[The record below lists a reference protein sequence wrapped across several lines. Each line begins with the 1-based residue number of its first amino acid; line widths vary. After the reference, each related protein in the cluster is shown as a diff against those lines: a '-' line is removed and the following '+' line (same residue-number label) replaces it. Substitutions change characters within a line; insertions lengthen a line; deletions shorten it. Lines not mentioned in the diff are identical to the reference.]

1 MSSNIETQL
10 ENPISKIWVPVLI
23 ALIGIA
29 ISLVITVIAIFA
41 SGAYWSSQ
49 VNTRIDNLE
58 TNIATLQS
66 DHNDILV
73 AVEKSD

>member
-1 MSSNIETQL
+1 MSNNIESQL

-29 ISLVITVIAIFA
+29 INLVIIIVVIFA